1 MVRKPSSRFYFNNK
15 QKSLNLLDR
24 EKNEKKIAPESE
36 VDIYMYATDSI
47 EYAKVYLQF
56 GVTRLQCNTPA

>member
-1 MVRKPSSRFYFNNK
+1 M
-15 QKSLNLLDR
+15 
-24 EKNEKKIAPESE
+24 APERE

-56 GVTRLQCNTPA
+56 GVT